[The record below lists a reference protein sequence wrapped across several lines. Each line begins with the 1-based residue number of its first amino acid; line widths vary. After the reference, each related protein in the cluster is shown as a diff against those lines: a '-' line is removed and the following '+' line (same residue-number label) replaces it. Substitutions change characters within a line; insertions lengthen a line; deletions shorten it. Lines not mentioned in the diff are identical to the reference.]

1 MSVHQAIP
9 VTILTGYL
17 GAGKTTLLNQI
28 LTENHG
34 KRIAV
39 IENEFGEVGVDNDLV
54 VHSEEEFFEM
64 NNGCICCTVRGDLV
78 RILERLL
85 RKRQSF
91 ERVVIETTGLAD
103 PSPVAQTFFLEEALM
118 GRFRVDAIV
127 TLVDARH
134 LLQHLDDGSP
144 EAAQQIAFADR
155 IVLNKV
161 DLVTSQQLENVER
174 RIRAINVI
182 APIERAHLARVPLDF
197 VLDVN
202 GFDLERAAELDPV
215 FKPKASPKKEH
226 EHKHAH
232 DKECDGG
239 CTGCGGGGCSHG
251 DEEHAHADHKH
262 SAARDEEVHD
272 HDHSHDSDHDHAHAH
287 DHEHHH
293 EHEHGIVSVGFE
305 LPRAVNIHRLEAWM
319 QILTGMMATSLYR
332 YKGVLEA
339 EGEDRRYLFQGIHM
353 LYEGR
358 LDRPWKPE
366 EPRVSR
372 FVFIGKDLNR
382 ELLTAGFM
390 ACLAGVD
397 EDQRAL
403 EVGAK

>member
-1 MSVHQAIP
+1 MNRHQPIP

-17 GAGKTTLLNQI
+17 GAGKTTLLNRI

-34 KRIAV
+34 KKIAV

-54 VHSEEEFFEM
+54 VQSEEEIFEM

-103 PSPVAQTFFLEEALM
+103 PSPVAQTFFLEESLM
-118 GRFRVDAIV
+118 DRFRVDAIV
-127 TLVDARH
+127 TVVDARH
-134 LLQHLDDGSP
+134 VLQHLDDGSP

-161 DLVTSQQLENVER
+161 DLVTPHQLEDLER
-174 RIRAINVI
+174 RIRGVNVL
-182 APIERAHLARVPLDF
+182 APMERTTNAMVPLDF

-202 GFDLERAAELDPV
+202 GFDLERAAELDPA
-215 FKPKASPKKEH
+215 FKPRKSVKTSD
-226 EHKHAH
+226 H
-232 DKECDGG
+232 DKHDHGEK
-239 CTGCGGGGCSHG
+239 CGG
-251 DEEHAHADHKH
+251 D
-262 SAARDEEVHD
+262 HD
-272 HDHSHDSDHDHAHAH
+272 HDHDHKHGDGDHHHHDHDHHHH
-287 DHEHHH
+287 DH
-293 EHEHGIVSVGFE
+293 EHEHGVVSVGFE
-305 LPRAVNIHRLEAWM
+305 LPRAVNIQRLEAWM
-319 QILTGMMATSLYR
+319 QILTTMMANSLYR

-358 LDRPWKPE
+358 LERPWRDDE
-366 EPRVSR
+366 NRVSR
-372 FVFIGKDLNR
+372 FVFIGKDLDR
-382 ELLTAGFM
+382 ELLTDGFM
-390 ACLAGVD
+390 ACLAETGD
-397 EDQRAL
+397 RHPDQKVNAQ
-403 EVGAK
+403 